1 MIRVLILL
9 LLSLSI
15 AALLAMNPLFA
26 QQAARIEAFGWVF
39 ETKQGLLLVVLLLVL
54 ATLWALQRI
63 IRAILGGPSHLWQSL
78 RMGSRKRRWGNIR
91 DGLANLIDMRGDLG
105 AKGFKKGGRVLPG
118 WGGELLQ
125 LFTLAA
131 SEQPLPGS
139 GDDALKIAL
148 AARLATDPDASNK
161 PDLAKR
167 KAFLQ
172 AWLNIHPGAPLAL
185 QRFQQIAEEE
195 ADWTQLTELLEEEWK
210 RGGRS
215 SASIKPKLT
224 RAYLALASKQP
235 EHTLLWLRKAQR
247 LGPDSPAVILALGN
261 AYVEQNDR
269 ASARRLW
276 MAHLQK
282 NDDLPVAKALRP
294 LLQDDALKAYRK
306 IDKHRDGMPV
316 ATQWLRAQMAHDA
329 DLTGLAL
336 EHMEELIQHHPSPI
350 VWQTQG
356 DWFAQDDEWE
366 KAAECYKN
374 ALS

>member
-9 LLSLSI
+9 LLSLGI
-15 AALLAMNPLFA
+15 AALLAMNPMFA
-26 QQAARIEAFGWVF
+26 QQVARIEAFGWVF

-54 ATLWALQRI
+54 AVLWALQRI

-78 RMGSRKRRWGNIR
+78 RLGSRKRRWGNVR
-91 DGLANLIDMRGDLG
+91 DGLANLIDIRGDLG
-105 AKGFKKGGRVLPG
+105 AKGFKKGGRVLPD
-118 WGGELLQ
+118 WSRELLR
-125 LFTLAA
+125 LLTLSA
-131 SEQPLPGS
+131 SDQPLPGS
-139 GDDALKIAL
+139 DDDALKTAL
-148 AARLATDPDASNK
+148 AARLATDPDANKK

-172 AWLNIHPGAPLAL
+172 AWLNVHPGAPLAL

-215 SASIKPKLT
+215 SASIKPRLT
-224 RAYLALASKQP
+224 RAYLAMASKQP
-235 EHTLLWLRKAQR
+235 EQALTWLRKAQR
-247 LGPDSPAVILALGN
+247 LAPDLPTVILALGD

-269 ASARRLW
+269 ASAQRLW
-276 MAHLQK
+276 MAHLQN
-282 NDDLPVAKALRP
+282 NDDLAVAKALLP

-306 IDKHRDGMPV
+306 VDKRHDGMPI
-316 ATQWLRAQMAHDA
+316 ANQWLRAQLAHDA

-336 EHMEELIQHHPSPI
+336 EHIEELIQRHPSPI
-350 VWQTQG
+350 VWQTRG
-356 DWFAQDDEWE
+356 DWFAEDGEWE
-366 KAAECYKN
+366 KAAECYKK